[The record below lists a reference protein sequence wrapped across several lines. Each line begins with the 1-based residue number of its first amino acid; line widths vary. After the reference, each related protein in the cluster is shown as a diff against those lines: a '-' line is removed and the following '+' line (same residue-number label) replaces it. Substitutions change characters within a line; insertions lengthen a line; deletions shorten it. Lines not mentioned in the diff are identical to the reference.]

1 MVDQIRHYECRC
13 LSYLGVSAPSQHV
26 DHHLH
31 DGLMHAQGSHQVRV
45 LVENLVVHD
54 VPDKEQNHNHN
65 HNKNKLELEGQ
76 LQLEVKLEV
85 GLEEHNRRII

>member
-1 MVDQIRHYECRC
+1 
-13 LSYLGVSAPSQHV
+13 
-26 DHHLH
+26 
-31 DGLMHAQGSHQVRV
+31 MHAQGSHQVRV

-65 HNKNKLELEGQ
+65 KNKLELEGQ
-76 LQLEVKLEV
+76 PQLEVKLEV